1 MAIFESS
8 RALSEGTSVFSQV
21 SVLAYRVSAVI
32 ADWHARRV
40 TRKALSALSDAQLR
54 DIGLTRA
61 DLDALR

>member
-8 RALSEGTSVFSQV
+8 RALREGTSVFSRV
-21 SVLAYRVSAVI
+21 SVLAYRVAAAI
-32 ADWHARRV
+32 ADWNARRV
-40 TRKALSALSDAQLR
+40 TRNALSALTDSQLR

>member
-8 RALSEGTSVFSQV
+8 RALSEGTSAFSRI
-21 SVLAYRVSAVI
+21 SVLAYRVAAAI
-32 ADWHARRV
+32 ADWNARRV